1 MNTHLQT
8 ILDLIDSKPSM
19 DEADYATISDA
30 IREVDKTL
38 SLAEFKLSRF
48 NKESRTV
55 SVILEETID
64 ELQQKSTVLA
74 QANTALTE
82 AIQNLQST
90 QSQLVLTEKMA
101 ALGELTAGI
110 AHEIQNPLNFVNNF
124 SEVCIELV
132 EELRETLSQP
142 ETANDRAN
150 TDALLKDLSQ
160 SMKKINYHGKRADS
174 IVRGMLEHARTSTGE
189 RQPTDLNALSDEYL
203 RLAYHGLRAKNK
215 EFNAQLITDFDPAI
229 GLVNVVPQDMGRV
242 LLNLFN
248 NAFYAVRE
256 KQKTAIQ
263 GYPPTVTVTTRRLKT
278 TTEIRVRDNGTGI
291 PDEVKEK
298 IFQPFFTTKPA
309 GQGTGLGLSLS
320 YDIISAQGGTLMV
333 KTQKGEG
340 TEFIINLQI

>member
-1 MNTHLQT
+1 MNAHLQS

-19 DEADYATISDA
+19 DESDYALILNA
-30 IREVDKTL
+30 VREVDKTL

-132 EELRETLSQP
+132 DELREALSQP

-229 GLVNVVPQDMGRV
+229 GLVDVVPQDMGRV

-256 KQKTAIQ
+256 KQKTASQ

-291 PDEVKEK
+291 PDEVREK

-320 YDIISAQGGTLMV
+320 HDIISAQGGTLMV

>member
-1 MNTHLQT
+1 
-8 ILDLIDSKPSM
+8 
-19 DEADYATISDA
+19 
-30 IREVDKTL
+30 
-38 SLAEFKLSRF
+38 
-48 NKESRTV
+48 
-55 SVILEETID
+55 
-64 ELQQKSTVLA
+64 
-74 QANTALTE
+74 
-82 AIQNLQST
+82 
-90 QSQLVLTEKMA
+90 
-101 ALGELTAGI
+101 
-110 AHEIQNPLNFVNNF
+110 
-124 SEVCIELV
+124 
-132 EELRETLSQP
+132 
-142 ETANDRAN
+142 
-150 TDALLKDLSQ
+150 
-160 SMKKINYHGKRADS
+160 MKKINYHGKRADS

>member
-110 AHEIQNPLNFVNNF
+110 AHEIQNQF
-124 SEVCIELV
+124 C
-132 EELRETLSQP
+132 
-142 ETANDRAN
+142 
-150 TDALLKDLSQ
+150 K
-160 SMKKINYHGKRADS
+160 
-174 IVRGMLEHARTSTGE
+174 
-189 RQPTDLNALSDEYL
+189 
-203 RLAYHGLRAKNK
+203 
-215 EFNAQLITDFDPAI
+215 
-229 GLVNVVPQDMGRV
+229 
-242 LLNLFN
+242 
-248 NAFYAVRE
+248 
-256 KQKTAIQ
+256 
-263 GYPPTVTVTTRRLKT
+263 
-278 TTEIRVRDNGTGI
+278 
-291 PDEVKEK
+291 
-298 IFQPFFTTKPA
+298 
-309 GQGTGLGLSLS
+309 
-320 YDIISAQGGTLMV
+320 
-333 KTQKGEG
+333 
-340 TEFIINLQI
+340 

>member
-19 DEADYATISDA
+19 DESDYALISNA
-30 IREVDKTL
+30 VREVDKTL

-132 EELRETLSQP
+132 DELREALSQP

-229 GLVNVVPQDMGRV
+229 GLVDVVPQDMGRV

-256 KQKTAIQ
+256 KQKTASQ

-320 YDIISAQGGTLMV
+320 HDIISAQGGTLMV

>member
-1 MNTHLQT
+1 MNPHLQT
-8 ILDLIDSKPSM
+8 ILDLVDSRQPLDDTVYAVISNAVR
-19 DEADYATISDA
+19 EAD
-30 IREVDKTL
+30 KNM
-38 SLAEFKLSRF
+38 SLVEFKLSRF

-64 ELQQKSTVLA
+64 ELQQKSDVLA

-82 AIQNLQST
+82 AIHNLQNT

-132 EELRETLSQP
+132 EELKEALSQP
-142 ETANDRAN
+142 DTAAN
-150 TDALLKDLSQ
+150 SLNTEGLLRDLSQ
-160 SMKKINYHGKRADS
+160 SMQKIHYHGKRADS

-215 EFNAQLITDFDPAI
+215 EFNAELVTNFDPNL
-229 GLVNVVPQDMGRV
+229 GLIDVVPQDMGRV

-256 KQKTAIQ
+256 KQKTANQ
-263 GYPPTVTVTTRRLKT
+263 GYPPTVIVTTRRLT
-278 TTEIRVRDNGTGI
+278 TYTEIRVRDNGTGM

-320 YDIISAQGGTLMV
+320 YDIISAQGGTMAV
-333 KTQKGEG
+333 ETQKGEG
-340 TEFIINLQI
+340 TEFIIKLQV

>member
-19 DEADYATISDA
+19 DESDYATILNA
-30 IREVDKTL
+30 VREVDKTL

-132 EELRETLSQP
+132 DELREALSQP

-229 GLVNVVPQDMGRV
+229 GLVDVVPQDMGRV

-263 GYPPTVTVTTRRLKT
+263 GYPPTVTVTTRRLQT

-291 PDEVKEK
+291 PDDVKEK
-298 IFQPFFTTKPA
+298 IFQPFFTTKPT

>member
-19 DEADYATISDA
+19 DEADYALISNA
-30 IREVDKTL
+30 VREVDKTL

-132 EELRETLSQP
+132 DELREALSQP

-229 GLVNVVPQDMGRV
+229 GLVDVVPQDMGRV

-256 KQKTAIQ
+256 KQKTANQ
-263 GYPPTVTVTTRRLKT
+263 AYPPTVTVTTRRLKT

-320 YDIISAQGGTLMV
+320 HDIISAQGGTLMV